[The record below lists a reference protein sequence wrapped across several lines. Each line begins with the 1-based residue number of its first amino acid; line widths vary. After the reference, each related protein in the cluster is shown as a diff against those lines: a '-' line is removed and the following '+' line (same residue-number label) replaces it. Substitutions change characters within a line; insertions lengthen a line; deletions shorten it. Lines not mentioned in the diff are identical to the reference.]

1 MDTILQDLRYSLR
14 MLTNKP
20 GFTVIAVLALALGI
34 GANSAIFSVVNT
46 VLLRPLPYEN
56 PDKLVL
62 VWTYFGPD
70 LPQNWVSG
78 PELADMRERSTM
90 IEEFAAL
97 TYPSISLTGIGEPE
111 QVQGAAVTANFFPT
125 LGVQPSQGRSFTEA
139 EDRPGG
145 ERVVI
150 LSHGFWERRF

>member
-1 MDTILQDLRYSLR
+1 MDTVLQDLRYSLR
-14 MLTNKP
+14 MLSKKP

-97 TYPSISLTGIGEPE
+97 TYPSVSLTASESPSRCRARPSPRISSLRSASSRLK
-111 QVQGAAVTANFFPT
+111 AA
-125 LGVQPSQGRSFTEA
+125 RSPKPKTVRA
-139 EDRPGG
+139 A
-145 ERVVI
+145 
-150 LSHGFWERRF
+150 SA